1 MRIGQRRMRM
11 EDGIVVS
18 VYCLAYNHEQYI
30 RDALEGFVR
39 QKTNFR
45 YEVLVHDDA
54 STDNTP
60 AIIREYAQKYP
71 DIIKPIFQT
80 ENQYSKGVKILPE
93 IIHPKSSGRYIAFCE
108 GDDYWCDENKL
119 QRQVDFLETH
129 QEGYSACVH
138 NTKVLDC
145 RNGETYLKNR
155 SRKDR
160 DLTFRQVVKYGSSE
174 FQASSLMLR
183 REFSMPLK
191 RFE

>member
-1 MRIGQRRMRM
+1 M

-119 QRQVDFLETH
+119 
-129 QEGYSACVH
+129 
-138 NTKVLDC
+138 
-145 RNGETYLKNR
+145 
-155 SRKDR
+155 
-160 DLTFRQVVKYGSSE
+160 
-174 FQASSLMLR
+174 
-183 REFSMPLK
+183 
-191 RFE
+191 

>member
-54 STDNTP
+54 STDNTS

-80 ENQYSKGVKILPE
+80 ENQY
-93 IIHPKSSGRYIAFCE
+93 
-108 GDDYWCDENKL
+108 
-119 QRQVDFLETH
+119 
-129 QEGYSACVH
+129 
-138 NTKVLDC
+138 
-145 RNGETYLKNR
+145 
-155 SRKDR
+155 
-160 DLTFRQVVKYGSSE
+160 
-174 FQASSLMLR
+174 
-183 REFSMPLK
+183 
-191 RFE
+191 

>member
-1 MRIGQRRMRM
+1 M

-60 AIIREYAQKYP
+60 AIIWEYAQKYP

-93 IIHPKSSGRYIAFCE
+93 IIHPKSSGRYSGFS
-108 GDDYWCDENKL
+108 GDTPRRLLGLCTQHKSAGL
-119 QRQVDFLETH
+119 QKRRNIPQKSL
-129 QEGYSACVH
+129 QEG
-138 NTKVLDC
+138 
-145 RNGETYLKNR
+145 
-155 SRKDR
+155 
-160 DLTFRQVVKYGSSE
+160 
-174 FQASSLMLR
+174 
-183 REFSMPLK
+183 
-191 RFE
+191 

>member
-1 MRIGQRRMRM
+1 M

-60 AIIREYAQKYP
+60 AIIWEYAQKYP

-93 IIHPKSSGRYIAFCE
+93 IIHPKSSGKIYCI
-108 GDDYWCDENKL
+108 L
-119 QRQVDFLETH
+119 
-129 QEGYSACVH
+129 
-138 NTKVLDC
+138 
-145 RNGETYLKNR
+145 
-155 SRKDR
+155 
-160 DLTFRQVVKYGSSE
+160 
-174 FQASSLMLR
+174 
-183 REFSMPLK
+183 
-191 RFE
+191 

>member
-1 MRIGQRRMRM
+1 M

-54 STDNTP
+54 STDNTS

-93 IIHPKSSGRYIAFCE
+93 IIHPKSSGIYIAFCE

-183 REFSMPLK
+183 RF
-191 RFE
+191 R

>member
-1 MRIGQRRMRM
+1 M

-93 IIHPKSSGRYIAFCE
+93 IIHRSPPGDILHFVKATTTGAMRTSCSGRWIFWRHTKKATRPVCTTQKCWIA
-108 GDDYWCDENKL
+108 
-119 QRQVDFLETH
+119 ETAKH
-129 QEGYSACVH
+129 TSKIAPGRIG
-138 NTKVLDC
+138 T
-145 RNGETYLKNR
+145 
-155 SRKDR
+155 
-160 DLTFRQVVKYGSSE
+160 
-174 FQASSLMLR
+174 
-183 REFSMPLK
+183 
-191 RFE
+191 